1 MVGSSAPVP
10 SIPAIA
16 GVSVVALAVGV
27 QCLEA
32 RRTVVA
38 FEPARIGQDV
48 ASVLRA
54 RYAGLRA
61 ELPGGAFVRLVREER
76 QLGAEERA
84 LIDLAAVQLHRCLAD
99 LPMEPLP
106 GIEASLIAQI
116 AAGFLRIH
124 STEENSD
131 LEAVR
136 RNLVAWW
143 TGLSEELYLASV
155 RYALAPHVVTNSARE
170 WVVGDF
176 PTAYDWREQATRAG
190 LFVVREFGDGAVL
203 FRSRP

>member
-1 MVGSSAPVP
+1 M
-10 SIPAIA
+10 
-16 GVSVVALAVGV
+16 ALAVGV
-27 QCLEA
+27 QFVEVRQAMVALESS
-32 RRTVVA
+32 RV
-38 FEPARIGQDV
+38 GQDV

-61 ELPGGAFVRLVREER
+61 ELPAGAFVRLVREER

-106 GIEASLIAQI
+106 GVEASLITQI
-116 AAGFLRIH
+116 AAGFHRIH
-124 STEENSD
+124 SPDENRD
-131 LEAVR
+131 LEAVK

-143 TGLSEELYLASV
+143 TGLSEELHLASV
-155 RYALAPHVVTNSARE
+155 RYALAPHVLTNSASE

-176 PTAYDWREQATRAG
+176 PAAYDWREQATRAG
-190 LFVVREFGDGAVL
+190 LFVVRDFGDGAVL